1 MLLVLIAY
9 VQIVVIVVICHRP
22 ACLCDALQDVRGMKG
37 RFIVTGS
44 QRHKQNLMERIF
56 ATLK

>member
-1 MLLVLIAY
+1 MLLALIAY
-9 VQIVVIVVICHRP
+9 VQIVVICHRP
-22 ACLCDALQDVRGMKG
+22 ACLCDAIQDVRGMKG